1 MSEQRGD
8 AGLSCD
14 DARQLLNARPDRDA
28 AKSELETHLTECSA
42 CADFQNL
49 QHILDRQIAR
59 ALVMEPPAWLTA
71 SILDELS
78 PVKAVPWWARPR
90 ISLALQWSF
99 YLLLTGG
106 LVLGLFLPMESVSIW
121 METILAIP
129 SQLAVAFEVLMAVV
143 GLVPLDTFTG
153 LIDYSSW
160 LYEALALALVFW
172 WLRQGNSAS
181 ERRSLA

>member
-1 MSEQRGD
+1 MSEQRSD
-8 AGLSCD
+8 TSLSCE
-14 DARQLLNARPDRDA
+14 DARQLLNARPDTDA
-28 AKSELETHLTECSA
+28 TVGELKTHLTDCSA

-49 QHILDRQIAR
+49 QHILDRQLTR

-99 YLLLTGG
+99 YVLLTGG
-106 LVLGLFLPMESVSIW
+106 LVLGLFLPMESVSVW

-129 SQLAVAFEVLMAVV
+129 SQLAVALEVLMAVV
-143 GLVPLDTFTG
+143 GLIPLDTFAS

-160 LYEALALALVFW
+160 LYEAVALALVFW

-181 ERRSLA
+181 EQRSLA